1 LSKTRLVLATH
12 NAHKVDE
19 LQQMLSGFPVEVC
32 SMLDFPGIPEPDETG
47 STFLENATIKAK
59 AAAAFTGLPALADD
73 SGICIDALDGAP
85 GIFSARW
92 AGPGSSAE
100 DWIRKT
106 LDLLE
111 DTPDDHRSCRY
122 VCALSLTDAS
132 GDVIAVSEGTMEGR
146 IARSPS
152 GHGGFGYDPI
162 FLVAPN
168 YEITAAELS
177 SEEKHAISHRG
188 VALRNLLEII
198 LQSKLLG

>member
-1 LSKTRLVLATH
+1 MSKTKLVLATH

-59 AAAAFTGLPALADD
+59 AAAVFTGLAALADD

-92 AGPGSSAE
+92 AGAGSSAE

-106 LDLLE
+106 LDLLK
-111 DTPDDHRSCRY
+111 DTPDDQRTCRY
-122 VCALSLTDAS
+122 VCALSLTDAA

-146 IARSPS
+146 IAHSPS

-162 FLVAPN
+162 FLVVPN

-198 LQSKLLG
+198 LESKLLG

>member
-1 LSKTRLVLATH
+1 LSKTKFVLATH
-12 NAHKVDE
+12 NSHKVDE

-32 SMLDFPGIPEPDETG
+32 SMQDFPGIPEPDETG
-47 STFLENATIKAK
+47 TTFLENATIKAK

-106 LDLLE
+106 LDLLK
-111 DTPDDHRSCRY
+111 DTPDDQRKCRY
-122 VCALSLTDAS
+122 VCALSLTNAS
-132 GDVIAVSEGTMEGR
+132 GEVIAVSEGTMEGR
-146 IARSPS
+146 ISRSPS

>member
-1 LSKTRLVLATH
+1 M
-12 NAHKVDE
+12 
-19 LQQMLSGFPVEVC
+19 Q
-32 SMLDFPGIPEPDETG
+32 DFPGIPEPDETG

-106 LDLLE
+106 LDLLK
-111 DTPDDHRSCRY
+111 DTPDDQRMCRY

-146 IARSPS
+146 ISRSPS

-162 FLVAPN
+162 FLGAPN

>member
-1 LSKTRLVLATH
+1 
-12 NAHKVDE
+12 
-19 LQQMLSGFPVEVC
+19 
-32 SMLDFPGIPEPDETG
+32 MLDFPGIPEPEETG

-73 SGICIDALDGAP
+73 SGVCIDALDGAP

-92 AGPGSSAE
+92 AGAGSSAE
-100 DWIRKT
+100 DWMRKT
-106 LDLLE
+106 LDLLT
-111 DTPDDHRSCRY
+111 DTPDDQRSCRY
-122 VCALSLTDAS
+122 VCALSLANAA

-146 IARSPS
+146 ISHSPS
-152 GHGGFGYDPI
+152 GNGGFGYDPI

-188 VALRNLLEII
+188 VALRNLIEII
-198 LQSKLLG
+198 LESNLLG

>member
-1 LSKTRLVLATH
+1 MSKTKFVLATH
-12 NAHKVDE
+12 NSHKVDE

-32 SMLDFPGIPEPDETG
+32 SMQDFPGIPEPDETG
-47 STFLENATIKAK
+47 TTFLENATIKAK

-106 LDLLE
+106 LDLLK
-111 DTPDDHRSCRY
+111 DTPDDQRKCRY
-122 VCALSLTDAS
+122 VCALSLTNAS
-132 GDVIAVSEGTMEGR
+132 GEVIAVSEGTMEGR
-146 IARSPS
+146 ISRSPS